1 MECRQKSALHHIL
14 NYSYCLK
21 AHGLASCV
29 RTGNYKYSSVGVET
43 QIQRYDF
50 PALFTERK
58 EKHRVYRMEPVDVY
72 SMFDYRH
79 LSVHIEGEPCLGP
92 DEIEQSEGFSTD
104 SVISYVGTY

>member
-72 SMFDYRH
+72 SAFDYRH

-92 DEIEQSEGFSTD
+92 DEIEQSEELNGFCNFL
-104 SVISYVGTY
+104 YVGTY